1 MVIDTSAILA
11 ALFAEPDGDAFL
23 VKIVEAPT
31 RLMSAVSAV
40 EAGIVADRH
49 PNPKKAE
56 ALANL
61 IAELGIEIEPVTA
74 EQARLARLAY
84 RRYGNGR
91 HPANLN
97 FGDCF
102 AYALAKVTDLPLL
115 FKGGDFARTDVRQA

>member
-11 ALFAEPDGDAFL
+11 ALFAEPDGDEFL
-23 VKIVEAPT
+23 VRIVEAPA

-56 ALANL
+56 ALDDL
-61 IAELGIEIEPVTA
+61 IAELGIEIEPVTP

-84 RRYGNGR
+84 RQYGKGS
-91 HPANLN
+91 HPAGLS

-102 AYALAKVTDLPLL
+102 AYALAKATDLPLL
-115 FKGGDFARTDVRQA
+115 FKGDDFAHTDVARA